1 MQIINYAGWE
11 RCVRLSNGIV
21 ELVATMDVG
30 PRIIRFGFI
39 GGDNEFKEYPE
50 MLGKT
55 GGDEWR
61 IYGGHRLWH
70 APEAMPRT
78 YCPDNQPVHVEEIL
92 GGIQLI
98 APVEPST
105 QIQKEI
111 YLRLASNEASVIVVH
126 RLRNLNPWAVEFAP
140 WALSVMAQGGTA
152 IVPLPPRG
160 DHAHNLLPVSTLTLW
175 AYTDMS
181 DTRWHWGSRYV
192 LLKQNSQDHN
202 PQKIGAWVPDGWVA
216 YVRNN
221 HLFVKRFDL
230 VAKKLYPDFGA
241 CVEVFTDG
249 NMLEVETLGPL
260 TLVEPGN
267 IVEHVEHWHLFDSVP
282 QPHNDADV
290 DAHILQLVRKLKN
303 SNEVKNV

>member
-1 MQIINYAGWE
+1 
-11 RCVRLSNGIV
+11 
-21 ELVATMDVG
+21 
-30 PRIIRFGFI
+30 
-39 GGDNEFKEYPE
+39 
-50 MLGKT
+50 
-55 GGDEWR
+55 
-61 IYGGHRLWH
+61 
-70 APEAMPRT
+70 
-78 YCPDNQPVHVEEIL
+78 
-92 GGIQLI
+92 
-98 APVEPST
+98 
-105 QIQKEI
+105 
-111 YLRLASNEASVIVVH
+111 
-126 RLRNLNPWAVEFAP
+126 
-140 WALSVMAQGGTA
+140 MAQGGTA

-290 DAHILQLVRKLKN
+290 DAHILQLVRKLK
-303 SNEVKNV
+303 